1 MSEPI
6 TPTRNAERSKTAILS
21 AATELFCSK
30 GFNAT
35 SIGDIATAARLARG
49 TPAYFFGSKEDLY
62 KAVLEAV
69 LEKSQQII
77 PNALERAGTN
87 PSPNRLIEVFT
98 DAYMDFHHH
107 NPEFLRLMHWIAL
120 EQNRLMLEVQAHWL
134 SITQIMQSVMM
145 TVTGSTFEHEDQR
158 QLVLSII
165 GICNAH
171 LMYGQTLAEPMGLE
185 PSSLEFLEA
194 RKIHV
199 KKILKAALRTEVNH
213 EKCLS

>member
-6 TPTRNAERSKTAILS
+6 TPTRDSERSKTAILN
-21 AATELFCSK
+21 AATELFCAK

-35 SIGDIATAARLARG
+35 SIGDIASAAGLARG

-62 KAVLEAV
+62 KAVLEAILV
-69 LEKSQQII
+69 KSQQII

-145 TVTGSTFEHEDQR
+145 TVTGSTIEHEDQR

-185 PSSLEFLEA
+185 PSSLQFLEQ

-199 KKILKAALRTEVNH
+199 KKILKTALQTEVNH
-213 EKCLS
+213 EKYLS

>member
-6 TPTRNAERSKTAILS
+6 TPTRDAERSKTAILH
-21 AATELFCSK
+21 AATKLFCTK

-35 SIGDIATAARLARG
+35 SIGDIATTAGLARG
-49 TPAYFFGSKEDLY
+49 TPAYFFGSKENLY

-69 LEKSQQII
+69 LKKSQQII
-77 PNALERAGTN
+77 PNALEQAGTN

-185 PSSLEFLEA
+185 PSSLQFLEQ

-199 KKILKAALRTEVNH
+199 KKILKTALQTEVNH
-213 EKCLS
+213 EKYLS

>member
-6 TPTRNAERSKTAILS
+6 TPTRDAERSKAAILN
-21 AATELFCSK
+21 AATELFCAK

-35 SIGDIATAARLARG
+35 SIGDIAKAAGLARG

-62 KAVLEAV
+62 KVVLEAV
-69 LEKSQQII
+69 LKKSQQII
-77 PNALERAGTN
+77 PNALEQAGTN
-87 PSPNRLIEVFT
+87 RNPERLIEVFT

-145 TVTGSTFEHEDQR
+145 TVTGTALAHEDQR

-199 KKILKAALRTEVNH
+199 KKILKAALQTEVNH
-213 EKCLS
+213 EK